1 MAHTHLSSCGYQ
13 VFLCAGIYPPIDL
26 IAWKERN
33 YPLLVKTKRSRV
45 HINGPSAVAERY
57 GEDLSEIRALKLPL
71 FANVQ
76 LWVWTSPDGW
86 QFYDVM
92 QGGIMPG
99 TMREE
104 VDNA

>member
-1 MAHTHLSSCGYQ
+1 MANTLLSSRGYQ
-13 VFLCAGIYPPIDL
+13 VFLCAGIYSPIDL

-33 YPLLVKTKRSRV
+33 HPLLVKTKRSR
-45 HINGPSAVAERY
+45 IRISGPSAVAERY
-57 GEDLSEIRALKLPL
+57 GEDLSAIRALKLPL

-99 TMREE
+99 TIREE